1 MIYLDYGP
9 LSKFVEELDME
20 IFKIVDTKFH
30 NGSTRYFISNK
41 GNYELKDIVNEF
53 SFRSN
58 NLKNNALLEEKDFR
72 DGCLKKRNIFKNQ
85 IAKYIN
91 ENKRICCVSAPAKG
105 NTILNYCNISS
116 KDIPFTTEANMMK
129 VGRFTPLSS
138 LPILEDEILSEYNP
152 DIVIIL
158 AWNFMEDIS
167 NSIRRHIPNAEIIKP
182 I

>member
-1 MIYLDYGP
+1 M
-9 LSKFVEELDME
+9 
-20 IFKIVDTKFH
+20 
-30 NGSTRYFISNK
+30 
-41 GNYELKDIVNEF
+41 
-53 SFRSN
+53 
-58 NLKNNALLEEKDFR
+58 
-72 DGCLKKRNIFKNQ
+72 
-85 IAKYIN
+85 
-91 ENKRICCVSAPAKG
+91 
-105 NTILNYCNISS
+105 NYCNISA